1 VALSPHAL
9 MQIDARLRLFLYIV
23 GVFLTCLLIG
33 NLIGGKLTG
42 VWVLDEE
49 RLISVGQLSFPLTF
63 VLTDIVNEFYGR
75 RAARTITMLG
85 FFMTALAFGIIH
97 LADAVPF
104 SSRSAITPAAFEN
117 VFTSATRIQIA
128 SMIAYLVAQFVDIF
142 SFFFIKKATGNRF
155 LWLRATGS
163 TVISQLIDTVLVV
176 TIAFPGLPSN
186 ILVNIIITSY
196 AVKLFAAVVMTPVIY
211 AIHELLERKY
221 GLKPVPLEERG
232 D

>member
-1 VALSPHAL
+1 ML
-9 MQIDARLRLFLYIV
+9 IDARLRLFLYLV
-23 GVFLTCLLIG
+23 GTFLTCLLIG
-33 NLIGGKLTG
+33 NLIGGKLTSITLLG
-42 VWVLDEE
+42 DE

-75 RAARTITMLG
+75 RAARQITMLG

-97 LADAVPF
+97 LAAAVPF
-104 SSRSAITPAAFEN
+104 SEKTAITPAAFEN

-128 SMIAYLVAQFVDIF
+128 SMIAYLVAQFLDIGV
-142 SFFFIKKATGNRF
+142 FFFIKRATGDRF

-163 TVISQLIDTVLVV
+163 TFVSQLVDTILVV
-176 TIAFPGLPSN
+176 TIAFPHLPGSV
-186 ILVNIIITSY
+186 LLNIIVTSY

-211 AIHELLERKY
+211 GLHELLERHYK
-221 GLKPVPLEERG
+221 LVPVPIEERA